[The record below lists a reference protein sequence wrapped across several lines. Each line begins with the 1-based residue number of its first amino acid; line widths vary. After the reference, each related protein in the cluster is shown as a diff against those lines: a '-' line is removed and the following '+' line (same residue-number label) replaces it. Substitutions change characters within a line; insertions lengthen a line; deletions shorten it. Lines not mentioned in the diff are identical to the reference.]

1 MLKSRK
7 SRVVAV
13 ACAIA
18 ALLAVVIG
26 QSAIATHTPADKV
39 VAAGDSLTEV
49 TEGNNQTILT
59 ATIKSSKPSDLM
71 MHVSAECSVATTH
84 VRDGKTSE
92 NTAEGFARLWLEID
106 DKIVPIMSSS
116 APPQDPNAQPAGT
129 DEDKVTFCRRSEDFD
144 KTDNNA
150 ACLGE
155 SPVPAPVP
163 PGVAG
168 CERESWFMETKS
180 ANAFNWVRLNVGSG
194 QHTIRLKADV
204 SDTGSA
210 SAGDSST
217 ATALIGNRTL
227 IVEPTKMSNDTLI
240 LTSGTS

>member
-13 ACAIA
+13 VLAIA
-18 ALLAVVIG
+18 ALLAVLVG

-39 VAAGDSLTEV
+39 VAAGDSLTPVE
-49 TEGNNQTILT
+49 EGTNQTILT

-71 MHVSAECSVATTH
+71 MHVSAECSVSIEH
-84 VRDGKTSE
+84 SRDGKTSD
-92 NTAEGFARLWLEID
+92 NFGEGFARVWITVD
-106 DKIVPIMSSS
+106 NKIVPIMTTSQ
-116 APPQDPNAQPAGT
+116 PPQDPAAQPTGT
-129 DEDKVTFCRRSEDFD
+129 DKDKVTFCRRTERYS

-150 ACLGE
+150 ACLAT
-155 SPVPAPVP
+155 PPAPPV
-163 PGVAG
+163 VNQ
-168 CERESWFMETKS
+168 CEQETWFQETKS

-194 QHTIRLKADV
+194 EHTIRVQADV
-204 SDTGSA
+204 SDTESA
-210 SAGDSST
+210 TAPDTTSAK
-217 ATALIGNRTL
+217 ALIGNRTL